1 MVDDVAHLAVEN
13 CLISKLPGLF
23 TPETVA
29 ELSDEDI
36 RQLAAE
42 SQDTMAERDAL
53 LAKHDVLSKGLTG
66 LKRLTRHHPPIE
78 RKSTAQYQTHR
89 AWNIANK
96 RPSRNSKK

>member
-29 ELSDEDI
+29 GLRDEDI

-42 SQDTMAERDAL
+42 SQDTMAEREVL
-53 LAKHDVLSKGLTG
+53 LAKLDVLSKGLSG

-78 RKSTAQYQTHR
+78 CEPNDPILSVLIEFRR
-89 AWNIANK
+89 A
-96 RPSRNSKK
+96 